1 MKKLF
6 SKPYLKK
13 TICVML
19 MCLAFLGLAIG
30 LPLGLMP
37 QEEDKRSYALNGSGS
52 YDDPY
57 TIWSADDWNEMA
69 QMVNNGEAYG
79 AVFMQMGTLQ
89 GSLMQVGTETN
100 RFNGYYYGAGYEIYV
115 DEVYTNTGK
124 TFGLFGFTEE
134 ATIDNTVVYYTS
146 DYSGGYI
153 VNALESSW
161 NEIAIGGLVC
171 FAYGGDCINN
181 YIYYGLGDFGLQS
194 GLAGAMYFGG
204 LIGISY
210 GSISNCWIDGNF
222 TTAIPG
228 TTVYAGGVVGYS
240 LQELTSDNNIY
251 YTANI
256 SVRPDEAAEVYGMG
270 IIAGRCD
277 GESRN
282 LSSTGYFYYE
292 DSRGAQT
299 EITDYIGEGEYIE
312 VYEFS
317 GAGTSSSPYLINT
330 VEDLQGLANNVNSG
344 ISNYSGKY
352 FKQTANLELG
362 GMNWKP
368 IGGETSQYY
377 FAGIYDGNYF
387 KINGMYIYSTTAW
400 AQVALFGHVG
410 DNGQVK
416 NVYMENVNVTHTETE
431 NTAGGLVG
439 LIGGSVKITNCH
451 VSGKVKGL
459 HRVGGLVSYVWGGTI
474 TDSSFTGTIE
484 STTTYAGGL
493 TGYAHQGKFS
503 NCFVNAYVKGKERV
517 GGFVGQSA
525 GEGGSKLELC
535 SFNGTVEGTSYVGGL
550 TGYSANGTIS
560 KCTVNA
566 IVTGSTYVGGFIGQ
580 GDSTSTATDCA
591 VYGQVITT
599 SSTLSSAYTGALLGD
614 GTMPISNT
622 FFIGGSTQAI
632 NLFNGSGTI
641 TNFSNCYSSMN
652 NTKKYKGT
660 DFSGFSITSTNYGY
674 PIQNNLFSLAL
685 GGYTHTQIVNNLKSK
700 GFTQA

>member
-146 DYSGGYI
+146 DYAGGYI

-228 TTVYAGGVVGYS
+228 TAVFAGGVVGYS

-362 GMNWKP
+362 GMNWTP
-368 IGGETSQYY
+368 IGISDATGFRGT
-377 FAGIYDGNYF
+377 YDGNYY
-387 KINGMYIYSTTAW
+387 KINGMYINSADLSYK
-400 AQVALFGHVG
+400 ALFGELNAG
-410 DNGQVK
+410 IVK
-416 NVYMENVNVTHTETE
+416 NVYMENVNVT
-431 NTAGGLVG
+431 NTRSDSASGSVVG
-439 LIGGSVKITNCH
+439 LADTSSQVINCH
-451 VSGKVKGL
+451 ASGKIKGTM
-459 HRVGGLVSYVWGGTI
+459 RTGGVAGYVWRASI
-474 TDSSFTGTIE
+474 QNCSFTGTI
-484 STTTYAGGL
+484 SGG
-493 TGYAHQGKFS
+493 
-503 NCFVNAYVKGKERV
+503 ERV
-517 GGFVGQSA
+517 GGITGYAYVSKYTNCSVNADVTGTNSVGGVLGCIASS
-525 GEGGSKLELC
+525 EGNTIELC
-535 SFNGTVEGTSYVGGL
+535 SFTGSVTGNTKIGGIAGDPSYTNIKKCIFNGIITGQTYVGGL
-550 TGYSANGTIS
+550 A
-560 KCTVNA
+560 
-566 IVTGSTYVGGFIGQ
+566 GSSSSG
-580 GDSTSTATDCA
+580 TATDCA

-599 SSTLSSAYTGALLGD
+599 STTLSTAYTGALLGD